1 MGRITCE
8 KNCDQYGPGN
18 ITECDYSCRDKQILR
33 LHDDHEVDK
42 FVKEL
47 YKASG
52 IYVSPSSIYKY
63 KKIIEEF
70 L

>member
-1 MGRITCE
+1 MGR
-8 KNCDQYGPGN
+8 KNCKGCDQFDHN
-18 ITECDYSCRDKQILR
+18 WKSLCNYSCRDKQILR
-33 LHDDHEVDK
+33 LRDNYVVDR

-47 YKASG
+47 YEASG
-52 IYVSPSSIYKY
+52 IYISPNNIYKY